1 MSTISR
7 LTRSSLLVLL
17 TATLTTAVYARGGGH
32 AGSNA
37 PAHSSLGSSTVHAT
51 SIHATTVHSGK
62 IRSSTIRTRKTIV
75 SRHGGK
81 TVPTGPVALGGG
93 SHQPQTPIVRDH
105 CSFGAI
111 CNTAGNWQGEGG
123 LSDGD
128 VPAPNQD
135 HQTGSG
141 GQVNDHR
148 TIVHDHRS

>member
-17 TATLTTAVYARGGGH
+17 TATLTTAAYARGGGH

-37 PAHSSLGSSTVHAT
+37 PAHSSLGSSAVHAT

-62 IRSSTIRTRKTIV
+62 IRTRKTIV

-148 TIVHDHRS
+148 TVVHDHRS